1 MCDEVT
7 VQICDCAVIAEGV
20 SGWSGRTIKMTNI
33 FKRRCDGG
41 ILYTNEGHGH
51 TPS

>member
-20 SGWSGRTIKMTNI
+20 CVWEDDKDDEY
-33 FKRRCDGG
+33 F
-41 ILYTNEGHGH
+41 
-51 TPS
+51 